1 MARGEEATVRP
12 IIVKK
17 VTVQAAGHHG
27 GAWKVA
33 YADFVTAM
41 MAFFLLLWLL
51 GATDD
56 EQRKGIADYF
66 SPTLVDKK
74 SKTAGGTGLFGGES
88 IVSADRYPKA
98 GGQTGTRA
106 LTVPMGA
113 TGGEHEGS
121 SAGRVG
127 LTAEDARDERLAAL
141 KRNVLGTMAAR
152 PDLVA
157 LVRQVRFVRTPDGL
171 RIDLMDD
178 AAFSMFKLGTTVF
191 EPRALALMAVIAG
204 SLKDGAQP
212 LSIRGHTDGLR
223 FSARGPVNNWTLS
236 AGRSE
241 ATRRELIRN
250 GVAETRF
257 ARIEGV
263 ADREPIVA
271 DDRDDPRN
279 RRVSIELM
287 DRSGPPPAP

>member
-1 MARGEEATVRP
+1 MQAT
-12 IIVKK
+12 
-17 VTVQAAGHHG
+17 GHHG

-51 GATDD
+51 GATD
-56 EQRKGIADYF
+56 EAQRKGIADYF

-88 IVSADRYPKA
+88 IVSADKFPKA

-113 TGGEHEGS
+113 KGGRKEGS
-121 SAGRVG
+121 SAGQVG
-127 LTAEDARDERLAAL
+127 PVAKDEARLRDLTAVRDAIERQ
-141 KRNVLGTMAAR
+141 MAAA
-152 PDLVA
+152 PDLKA
-157 LVRQVRFVRTPDGL
+157 LARQVRFVRTPDGM
-171 RIDLMDD
+171 RIDVMDD

-191 EPRALALMAVIAG
+191 EPRAVRLLAVIAD
-204 SLKDGAQP
+204 SLKGGDQG
-212 LSIRGHTDGLR
+212 LTIRGHTDGLR
-223 FSARGPVNNWTLS
+223 FSPRGPVNNWTLS

-250 GVAETRF
+250 GVTDARF
-257 ARIEGV
+257 RRIEGV

-279 RRVSIELM
+279 RRVSIELIN
-287 DRSGPPPAP
+287 R

>member
-1 MARGEEATVRP
+1 MARGTDGEVVRP

-17 VTVQAAGHHG
+17 ITVQAAGHHG

-51 GATDD
+51 GATD
-56 EQRKGIADYF
+56 EAQRKGIADYF

-74 SKTAGGTGLFGGES
+74 TKTAGGTGLFGGES
-88 IVSADRYPKA
+88 IVSADKFPKA

-113 TGGEHEGS
+113 KGGVKEGS
-121 SAGRVG
+121 SAGQVG
-127 LTAEDARDERLAAL
+127 PVAKDEARLRDLTAVRDAIARQ
-141 KRNVLGTMAAR
+141 MAAD
-152 PDLVA
+152 PDLKA
-157 LVRQVRFVRTPDGL
+157 LARQVRFVRTPDGM
-171 RIDLMDD
+171 RIDVMDD

-191 EPRALALMAVIAG
+191 EPRAVRLLAVIAG
-204 SLKDGAQP
+204 ALKGGDQG
-212 LSIRGHTDGLR
+212 LTIRGHTDGLR
-223 FSARGPVNNWTLS
+223 FSPRGPVNNWTLS

-250 GVAETRF
+250 GVTDERF
-257 ARIEGV
+257 RRIEGV

-279 RRVSIELM
+279 RRVSIELIN
-287 DRSGPPPAP
+287 R

>member
-1 MARGEEATVRP
+1 MARGSDGEVVRP

-51 GATDD
+51 GATD
-56 EQRKGIADYF
+56 EAQRKGIADYF

-88 IVSADRYPKA
+88 ITSVDKYPKA
-98 GGQTGTRA
+98 GGQTGTRS
-106 LTVPMGA
+106 LTVPMDA
-113 TGGEHEGS
+113 TGGPKEGA

-127 LTAEDARDERLAAL
+127 VEAANNERDR
-141 KRNVLGTMAAR
+141 RMAAVKR
-152 PDLVA
+152 AIESRMAAQPDLVQLA
-157 LVRQVRFVRTPDGL
+157 RQIRFTRTPDGL
-171 RIDLMDD
+171 RIDVMDD
-178 AAFSMFKLGTTVF
+178 EAFSMFKLGTTVF
-191 EPRALALMAVIAG
+191 EARAVALMGVIAD
-204 SLKDGAQP
+204 SLSGGREG
-212 LSIRGHTDGLR
+212 LSVRGHTDGLA
-223 FSARGPVNNWTLS
+223 FSLRGPVNNWTLS
-236 AGRSE
+236 TGRAE

-250 GVAETRF
+250 GVAEPRF
-257 ARIEGV
+257 RRIEGV
-263 ADREPIVA
+263 ADREPVVA

-279 RRVSIELM
+279 RRVSIELI
-287 DRSGPPPAP
+287 DR